1 MKILNLRFKNLNALK
16 GEWKIDFTQSPFVD
30 NGLFAITGPTGA
42 GKTTLLD
49 AICLALYH
57 QTPRLG
63 AISAS
68 SNDIMTR
75 GTAECLTE
83 VEFDIKGKAYR
94 AFWSMRRARG
104 KADGNLQNA
113 DVELAEV
120 ETGKVLATQI
130 RQKSEEIERLTG
142 LNFARFTKSM
152 MLSQGDFAAF
162 LNANESDRA
171 ELLEE
176 LTGTE
181 IYGQISQAVHQQFT
195 QAKQTKKEFELKLE
209 GVSLLNE
216 GDVIALRNDASEVK
230 EKVEGLNSELGLLQ
244 QQQQWQS
251 ALNENSKAQTQAD
264 EAKRLSDD
272 AFQRANDDLERL
284 AKGEPA
290 ERLRVPFMSMQSIQ
304 DDISAIDARLSVKA
318 EALPT
323 AQETA
328 LRALQAVEQ
337 VKQQLTRARA
347 QQTEL
352 EKRINDDV
360 LPLDNAID
368 HADKTLSVLKN
379 NEARFSLSLDELQK
393 QKALSEHAFANKQA
407 ELDVLEKYL
416 DQHSEIGNIAEF
428 ISGWSESAQ
437 YITTEQ
443 NELDNLERQ
452 YQSELEQRNAIER
465 KCEDIAQ
472 ETELLRQRVAAH
484 KESVEQTQ
492 CALNKLFDKGTKES
506 LTQERVSKLKHWDNL
521 LKLEHLQQQFSSS
534 EAECAALH
542 EQAQTLTTTLSEQQ
556 ALRNDLAASYKQTRS
571 NLKDIEAL
579 IALDEEVAQL
589 RAQLKTGEPCPV
601 CGANEHATSSVEID
615 LPETVLKRDK
625 LKQQLDEIEQEGS
638 QVKDTA
644 IQTELTLKQVEK
656 QRSQLTAN
664 LEDLREKWL
673 QQHGAMSSDLDN
685 ESRNLA
691 HIQITDIDAFSA
703 FGRAYKARIETIETQ
718 LQKITSAETAVKN
731 ATDQWTAQN
740 TLLATKNNELQL
752 VEQEL
757 QTLAKQLQ
765 KLSEVREK
773 KRSGIQQ
780 RTENL
785 LGAIQ
790 KQGLEIPENIVLQ
803 QWLQDKTQL
812 IKTYKQT
819 QHQKANLE
827 PEVAAIKSTLDGVS
841 RDINSVSGQL
851 REVKQ
856 DIAVLENERSG
867 LFAKREEVFPEKDIN
882 AVRASS
888 RADIEHIEQQLVKHT
903 KQQQEAAN
911 KVSQLTT
918 EIAQFTEQKA
928 EKKDVLSTAKQEFNK
943 RLAASPFDNEAT
955 FKQALFDDDERQRL
969 LELQKELVQQQQH
982 AELLVSNA
990 LAQRE
995 KLLSHHQAQTW
1006 QQIIT
1011 EHGDEWV
1018 SGRLSQKSDERDS
1031 LLARLGQIEQQLSAN
1046 NEAQSKQQALMKAMS
1061 EFATYYD
1068 DLTYLHSLIGSA
1080 SGDKFRRFAQGL
1092 TLDNLVQLANQQ
1104 LDKLH
1109 GRYQLVRKEN
1119 EGLSL
1124 SVLDTWQGDAAR
1136 DTKTLSG
1143 GESFLVSLALALA
1156 LSDLVSHKTS
1166 IDSLFLDEGFGTL
1179 DAQTLDVALDA
1190 LDNLNASGKMIGV
1203 ISHIE
1208 AMKERIPTQLKVIKR
1223 NGIGLSALEK
1233 QYSCAV

>member
-1 MKILNLRFKNLNALK
+1 VKILNLRLKNLNALK

-75 GTAECLTE
+75 GTAECLAE

-104 KADGNLQNA
+104 QADGNLQSA

-130 RQKSEEIERLTG
+130 RPKSEEIERLTG

-209 GVSLLNE
+209 SVSLLNE
-216 GDVIALRNDASEVK
+216 EDVAALQNDVFEVK
-230 EKVEGLNSELGLLQ
+230 EKVDALNSELGLLQ
-244 QQQQWQS
+244 QQQQWQLALDES
-251 ALNENSKAQTQAD
+251 AKAQTQAN
-264 EAKRLSDD
+264 EAKGLSDD
-272 AFQRANDDLERL
+272 SFLRASNDLDTL
-284 AKGEPA
+284 AKAEPA
-290 ERLRVPFMSMQSIQ
+290 EKLRVPFMSMQSLQ

-318 EALPT
+318 EALPS

-328 LRALQAVEQ
+328 LRAIQAVEQ
-337 VKQQLTRARA
+337 VQQQLTGAKVH
-347 QQTEL
+347 QTEL

-360 LPLDNAID
+360 LPLDNAIE
-368 HADKTLSVLKN
+368 HADKTLNVLKSN
-379 NEARFSLSLDELQK
+379 DARFSASLDELQK
-393 QKALSEHAFANKQA
+393 QKARCEHAFTSKQA

-416 DQHSEIGNIAEF
+416 DQHREIGGIAELV
-428 ISGWSESAQ
+428 SGWSESAQ
-437 YITTEQ
+437 YITSEQ
-443 NELDNLERQ
+443 SELDNLESQ
-452 YQSELEQRNAIER
+452 YQSELEQHSAIES
-465 KCEDIAQ
+465 KCENFAQ
-472 ETELLRQRVAAH
+472 EAEVLRQRVATY
-484 KESVEQTQ
+484 KEGVEQTQ
-492 CALNKLFDKGTKES
+492 YTLTKLLNSGTKES
-506 LTQERVSKLKHWDNL
+506 LTQERAAKLKHWDNV
-521 LKLEHLQQQFSSS
+521 LKLEHIQQQFTSS
-534 EAECAALH
+534 EAECATLH
-542 EQAQTLTTTLSEQQ
+542 QQAQTLTETLLKQQ
-556 ALRNDLAASYKQTRS
+556 TLRNDLATSYKQTRS

-589 RAQLKTGEPCPV
+589 RAQLKAGEPCPV

-615 LPETVLKRDK
+615 LPKTVLKRDK
-625 LKQQLDEIEQEGS
+625 LKRQLDEIEQEGS
-638 QVKDTA
+638 QVKDTVT
-644 IQTELTLKQVEK
+644 QTELTLKQVEK
-656 QRSQLTAN
+656 QRAQLTTN
-664 LEDLREKWL
+664 LENLREKWL
-673 QQHGAMSSDLDN
+673 QLHGVVTADLDN
-685 ESRNLA
+685 ESNNLA
-691 HIQITDIDAFSA
+691 YIQIADIDAFA
-703 FGRAYKARIETIETQ
+703 TFGRTYKARLETIETQ
-718 LQKITSAETAVKN
+718 LQQITVAETAVKE
-731 ATDQWTAQN
+731 ATEQWTDQN
-740 TLLATKNNELQL
+740 NLLATKHNELQL
-752 VEQEL
+752 AEQER
-757 QTLAKQLQ
+757 QTLVKQLQ
-765 KLSEVREK
+765 KLSEARET
-773 KRSGIQQ
+773 KRKSLQL

-785 LGAIQ
+785 LGAIH
-790 KQGLEIPENIVLQ
+790 KQGLNVPENMALQ
-803 QWLQDKTQL
+803 QWLHDKAQL

-819 QHQKANLE
+819 QQQKATVE
-827 PEVAAIKSTLDGVS
+827 PEVTTIKNELDGVS
-841 RDINSVSGQL
+841 RDINSLSGQL
-851 REVKQ
+851 HEVRQ
-856 DIAVLENERSG
+856 DIASLENERSA
-867 LFAKREEVFPEKDIN
+867 LSTKRDEVFPEKDIN
-882 AVRASS
+882 AVRAAA
-888 RADIEHIEQQLVKHT
+888 RADIEHIEQQLGKHT
-903 KQQQEAAN
+903 KQQQEANN
-911 KVSQLTT
+911 KVSQLTA
-918 EIAQFTEQKA
+918 EIAQLTEQKT
-928 EKKDVLSTAKQEFNK
+928 EKHDSLRQAKQEFDE

-955 FKQALFDDDERQRL
+955 FKQALLDDEERQRL
-969 LELQKELVQQQQH
+969 LKLQKELVQQQQH

-990 LAQRE
+990 LAQKE
-995 KLLSHHQAQTW
+995 KLLSHPQAQSW
-1006 QQIIT
+1006 RQIIT

-1018 SGRLSQKSDERDS
+1018 SERLSQKSGERDS

-1046 NEAQSKQQALMKAMS
+1046 NDAQTKQQALMKSMS

-1124 SVLDTWQGDAAR
+1124 SVLDTWQGDTAR